1 MHPHKEVYVDFP
13 NLVGLTKIA
22 LSPPNMAGFSISK
35 VLLLVHFWDY
45 HLSQKNINLTKNEG
59 FLGTF

>member
-1 MHPHKEVYVDFP
+1 MHPHKEVNVDFP

-35 VLLLVHFWDY
+35 VLLLVLFWDY
-45 HLSQKNINLTKNEG
+45 HLSQKKYQFDLK
-59 FLGTF
+59 